1 MTRVSA
7 GESEERVRERGR
19 ARGRDGG
26 GMRQGEIVQCQGYM
40 GARAQNRPYAEERGR
55 KDGWRSWT
63 EVNEEEG
70 RRKNGRERG
79 QEEQEEED
87 QLALAGCSPVGIS
100 CISRLHL
107 VCENIMPIACASA
120 AARTWP
126 GLLSKHVEFIWA
138 GTAASE
144 RAQATLFVLAR
155 YVRPSCYVVRV
166 PRNLESESFE
176 NKKDKRMNE
185 KEKNRFC
192 KKVDAIS
199 KTRTTCSRISV
210 KKLTAGER

>member
-87 QLALAGCSPVGIS
+87 
-100 CISRLHL
+100 
-107 VCENIMPIACASA
+107 
-120 AARTWP
+120 
-126 GLLSKHVEFIWA
+126 
-138 GTAASE
+138 
-144 RAQATLFVLAR
+144 
-155 YVRPSCYVVRV
+155 
-166 PRNLESESFE
+166 
-176 NKKDKRMNE
+176 
-185 KEKNRFC
+185 
-192 KKVDAIS
+192 
-199 KTRTTCSRISV
+199 
-210 KKLTAGER
+210 